1 MSKVNA
7 FPDTEEGLGAD
18 TLAVRAGQFRSP
30 EREHSESI
38 CTTSS
43 FVFDNAA
50 QAAARFSEQEQGNVY
65 SRFTNPTVRT
75 FESRLGVLEGGDYCV
90 ATASGMAAI
99 SGLVLCQLKPGDHV
113 VVARGLFGATLSLF
127 GKIFDRYGI
136 GVTQVAASEP
146 EAWRAAVRD
155 STRMLFLES
164 PTNPLCEIADIGAI
178 AAIAREAEA
187 LLVVDNCFCTPVLQ
201 RPLDLGADVVVHSA
215 TKYLDGQGR
224 CVGGAMVTRN
234 PDIHDAFFGMMRT
247 VGPSLS
253 PFNAWVFL
261 KGLETLSLRM
271 GRHCDNA
278 GALAR
283 WLQEHPAVER
293 VFYPGLK
300 DHPGHAL
307 AECQQDG
314 FGGIV
319 SFRVHGGRHE
329 AWSVIDA
336 TRMLSITGN
345 LGDAKTTI
353 IHPASTTHG
362 RITQEER
369 DAAGISENL
378 IRISAGLESVED
390 ICHDLARGLDG
401 LAALGGVRQVGP
413 GRPHTVHG

>member
-1 MSKVNA
+1 MSKVDA
-7 FPDTEEGLGAD
+7 HPSTEVAPGPE
-18 TLAVRAGQFRSP
+18 TLAVRAGQYRGP
-30 EREHSESI
+30 EREHGEPI
-38 CTTSS
+38 FTTSS

-50 QAAARFSEQEQGNVY
+50 QAAALFSEEEQGNVY

-127 GKIFDRYGI
+127 GKLFDRYRI
-136 GVTQVAASEP
+136 GVTQVAVPEP

-155 STRMLFLES
+155 STRMLFLET

-178 AAIAREAEA
+178 AAIAREAGA

-224 CVGGAMVTRN
+224 CVGGAMVTRD
-234 PDIHDAFFGMMRT
+234 PDIHDAFFGLMRT
-247 VGPSLS
+247 AGPSLS

-278 GALAR
+278 GILAG
-283 WLQEHPAVER
+283 WLQGHPAVER
-293 VFYPGLK
+293 VFYPGLE

-307 AECQQDG
+307 AGRQQDG
-314 FGGIV
+314 YGGIV
-319 SFRVHGGRHE
+319 SFRVRGGRRE

-336 TRMLSITGN
+336 TRLLSITGN
-345 LGDAKTTI
+345 LGDAKSTI

-378 IRISAGLESVED
+378 IRISAGLENAQD
-390 ICHDLARGLDG
+390 IRQDLARGLD
-401 LAALGGVRQVGP
+401 ALSAV
-413 GRPHTVHG
+413 

>member
-1 MSKVNA
+1 MSKVDA
-7 FPDTEEGLGAD
+7 FTSTEEAPGAE
-18 TLAVRAGQFRSP
+18 TLAVRAGQHRGP
-30 EREHSESI
+30 EREHSEPI
-38 CTTSS
+38 YTTSS
-43 FVFDNAA
+43 FVFENAA
-50 QAAARFSEQEQGNVY
+50 QAAALFQEQEEGNVY

-75 FESRLGVLEGGDYCV
+75 FENRLGALEGGDFCV

-99 SGLVLCQLKPGDHV
+99 TGLVLCRLKPGDHV

-127 GKIFDRYGI
+127 GKFFERYQI
-136 GVTQVAASEP
+136 GVTQVAVSEP

-155 STRMLFLES
+155 STRMLFLET

-178 AAIAREAEA
+178 AAIAREADA

-201 RPLDLGADVVVHSA
+201 RPLDLGADVVVHTA

-224 CVGGAMVTRN
+224 CVGGAMVTRD
-234 PDIHDAFFGMMRT
+234 PDIHDAFFGLMRT
-247 VGPSLS
+247 AGPSLS

-261 KGLETLSLRM
+261 KGLETLALRM
-271 GRHCDNA
+271 GRHCESA
-278 GALAR
+278 GILAR
-283 WLQEHPAVER
+283 RLREHPAVER
-293 VFYPGLK
+293 VFYPGLE

-307 AECQQDG
+307 AGRQQDG

-319 SFRVHGGRHE
+319 SFRVRGGRNE

-336 TRMLSITGN
+336 TRLLSITGN

-369 DAAGISENL
+369 DAAGIGENL
-378 IRISAGLESVED
+378 VRVSVGLENVED
-390 ICHDLARGLDG
+390 IYRDLARGLDA
-401 LAALGGVRQVGP
+401 LATG
-413 GRPHTVHG
+413 